1 MTKWEV
7 ILILDNIRSVFNAGS
22 IFRTAETLGI
32 SKIYCCG
39 TTPTPKDR
47 FGRLRKD
54 FAKVSLGSE
63 QMVDWEHL
71 SQEKVASFIK
81 SLKKGGY
88 QVIALEQDPRSVDY
102 KNLLMTGKCV
112 IVLGSE
118 VDGVDKMIL
127 EISDHIA
134 EIPLAGKKESLN
146 VSVAT
151 GIFLYRLLDK

>member
-1 MTKWEV
+1 MTKREV

-88 QVIALEQDPRSVDY
+88 QVIALEQDPKSVDY
-102 KNLLMTGKCV
+102 KNLLVTGKCV

-118 VDGVDKMIL
+118 VDGVDKKIL